1 MIMKLGVLFS
11 GGKDSTLAMH
21 IAEKDHEISCLL
33 SMKSENDASYMFH
46 TPNIDITEL
55 QAESL
60 GIPILVGFTKGEKEF
75 ELSDLKALI
84 ENAVELFGIEGIVTG
99 AVASEYQA
107 SRIQKICD
115 ELGLKCVNPLWQM
128 NQIDLL
134 NELLEQNFDVMIV
147 AIAAYPL
154 NDSWLGRK
162 LDKTIISELA
172 ELQKKYGVN
181 PAGEGGEF
189 ESLVLNA
196 PLFKKRIEIKK
207 FEKEYEN
214 HVGIFRILNAELE

>member
-1 MIMKLGVLFS
+1 MKLGVLFS

-21 IAEKDHEISCLL
+21 MAEKEHEISCLL
-33 SMKSENDASYMFH
+33 SMKSENNESYMFH

-60 GIPILVGFTKGEKEF
+60 NLPLVTGFTKGEKEA
-75 ELSDLKALI
+75 ELSDLKDLI
-84 ENAVELFGIEGIVTG
+84 DSAVELFGIEGIVTG

-115 ELGLKCVNPLWQM
+115 ELELKCVNPLWQM
-128 NQIDLL
+128 NQLELL
-134 NELLEQNFDVMIV
+134 NELLARGFDVMIV
-147 AIAAYPL
+147 AVGAYPL
-154 NDSWLGRK
+154 TDSWLGRK
-162 LDKTIISELA
+162 LDKGIISELA
-172 ELQKKYGVN
+172 ELQNKYGVN

-196 PLFKKRIEIKK
+196 PLFKKRLEIKK
-207 FEKEYEN
+207 AEKEYKN
-214 HVGIFRILNAELE
+214 HVGIFRILNAELK

>member
-1 MIMKLGVLFS
+1 MKLGVLFS

-21 IAEKDHEISCLL
+21 MAEKDHEISCLL

-60 GIPILVGFTKGEKEF
+60 NLPLITGVTKGEKEI
-75 ELSDLKALI
+75 ELADLKDLI
-84 ENAVELFGIEGIVTG
+84 ESAVELFGIEGIVTG

-115 ELGLKCVNPLWQM
+115 ELELKCVNPLWQM
-128 NQIDLL
+128 NQIELL
-134 NELLEQNFDVMIV
+134 NELLDRGFDVMIV
-147 AIAAYPL
+147 AVGAYRL

-162 LDKTIISELA
+162 LDKSIISELA
-172 ELQKKYGVN
+172 ELQNKYGVN

-196 PLFKKRIEIKK
+196 PLFKKRLEIKES
-207 FEKEYEN
+207 EKEYKN
-214 HVGIFRILNAELE
+214 HTGIFRILNAELE

>member
-1 MIMKLGVLFS
+1 MKLGVLFS

-21 IAEKDHEISCLL
+21 LAEKQHEISCLL

-60 GIPILVGFTKGEKEF
+60 GIPLLTGVTKGEKEV
-75 ELSDLKALI
+75 ELSDLKDLI
-84 ENAVELFGIEGIVTG
+84 ESAVELFGIEGIVTG
-99 AVASEYQA
+99 AIASEYQA

-115 ELGLKCVNPLWQM
+115 ELELKCINPLWQM
-128 NQIDLL
+128 NQIELL
-134 NELLEQNFDVMIV
+134 NELLKQNFDVMIV
-147 AIAAYPL
+147 AVGAYPL
-154 NDSWLGRK
+154 TDSWLGRT
-162 LDKTIISELA
+162 LDNHMISELV
-172 ELQKKYGVN
+172 ELQNKYGIN

-196 PLFKKRIEIKK
+196 PLFKKRLEITEA
-207 FEKEYEN
+207 EKEYNN
-214 HVGIFRILNAELE
+214 HAGIFRILNVDLE